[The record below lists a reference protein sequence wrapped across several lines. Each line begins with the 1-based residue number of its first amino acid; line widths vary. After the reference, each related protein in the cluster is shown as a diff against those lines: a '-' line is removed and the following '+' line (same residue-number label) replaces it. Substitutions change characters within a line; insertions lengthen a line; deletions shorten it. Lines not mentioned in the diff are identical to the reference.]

1 MDKVFNGRLIFVLL
15 VTIFCLYSVYPTARY
30 FTFISSLPDEPSAE
44 QSIQRQQMLEN
55 KSMVKLGLDLQGG
68 IDLLIQVETD
78 DLVDSHLEKLSDD
91 IRGEFR
97 AENIASNVS
106 VDKASNTILVQV
118 ENYEDTNIAE
128 DILTDIFINEG
139 LLEADDLAKL
149 DKGVVRLSIPD
160 QFLSSMK
167 TQAVDAALKTIRDRV
182 DEFGLTQPEVIKQP
196 PSRIRVRIPGE
207 TNPQRIID
215 NLLTIAVLEFRMV
228 HPNNST
234 EVANFIEP
242 GSVVPETGTGIIRK
256 EFLIEKP
263 SSMKVGAAEYELAE
277 NIPGIPATYELM
289 LGKHTTTDANGQLK
303 TIDNLVYLVRDRA
316 FITGNEL
323 LRASPYTD
331 MQSLDARE
339 RHKVTMSFN
348 GEGTDSLANTSID
361 NKDRQ
366 FAIILDKKVISA
378 PVFRD
383 KILYGNAQI
392 SGNFSLQEATDLALT
407 LRGGSL
413 PAPLSV
419 ISQKSVGAT
428 LGADS
433 VVNSG
438 VAILIGGAFLIIMM
452 VGIYQTAGV
461 IAIIAMILNVLMIMT
476 LLAMMNATLTLSGI
490 GGILLTMGM
499 AVDANVLIYERLR
512 EELAQ
517 KKPLRAALSAAF
529 SRAFTVILDSNIT
542 SLLPALVLILF
553 EIVEGSVKGFWLA
566 LAVGLIVNMY
576 TGLTVTRALVDSYVA
591 KKGSISV
598 GKFAPF
604 RNSTFDFMNYRKLGF
619 PISGILL
626 AVSLS
631 YLFLHGVNPG
641 IDFTGGLS
649 GSIKANPAEVTR
661 AELKGALEQEFS
673 NVQVVRVLNED
684 YYSITIPPL
693 EGKEADQV
701 QADLKQILQTSFGD
715 KTSLESIETVDPLIG
730 GEFMY
735 TAFFSILVTCII
747 ILGYLGMRFNF
758 AFGFGAVAALI
769 HDVLIALGLFVL
781 LGHSLTLDIV
791 SALLIILGYSVNDTI
806 VVFDRIRENMKE
818 HYGKGI
824 GEIINESINQTLT
837 RTLFTSGTTLATIL
851 SMYLFGGI
859 SLKDFSLILLIGIG
873 VGTYSSIFV
882 ASALVY
888 EVMTRQEAKKGIAET
903 RGQRKKVRI
912 SA

>member
-1 MDKVFNGRLIFVLL
+1 MDKVFNGRLIFVLV

-30 FTFISSLPDEPSAE
+30 FSFVSSLPDELTEE
-44 QSIQRQQMLEN
+44 QSIQRQTLLESP
-55 KSMVKLGLDLQGG
+55 SMIKLGLDLQGG

-78 DLVDSHLEKLSDD
+78 DLVDSQLEKLSDD
-91 IRGEFR
+91 IRSEFR
-97 AENIASNVS
+97 EENIASTVS
-106 VDKASNTILVQV
+106 LELETDEILVQV
-118 ENYEDTNIAE
+118 EQYEDTKIAE
-128 DILTDIFINEG
+128 DVLTDIFINES
-139 LLEADDLAKL
+139 LLEADDLGKL
-149 DKGVVRLSIPD
+149 DQGIVRLSIPSVTLAD
-160 QFLSSMK
+160 MK
-167 TQAVDAALKTIRDRV
+167 TSAVDAALKTIRDRV

-215 NLLTIAVLEFRMV
+215 NLLTIAVLEFRLV

-234 EVANFIEP
+234 EIINFIEP
-242 GSVVPETGTGIIRK
+242 GSLISEAGTGIIRQ

-263 SSMKVGAAEYELAE
+263 SSMKVGAFEYELRKD
-277 NIPGIPATYELM
+277 IPGIPATYELM
-289 LGKHTTTDANGQLK
+289 LGKHTQTDENGQLV
-303 TIDNLVYLVRDRA
+303 TIDNLAYLVRDRA
-316 FITGNEL
+316 FISGSEL
-323 LRASPYTD
+323 LNAAPVTD
-331 MQSLDARE
+331 IQALDARE
-339 RHKVTMSFN
+339 RNKVTMSFN

-361 NKDRQ
+361 NEGRQ
-366 FAIILDKKVISA
+366 FAIILDKNVISA

-413 PAPLSV
+413 PAPLTV

-438 VAILIGGAFLIIMM
+438 VAIMIGAVFLILLMI
-452 VGIYQTAGV
+452 VIYQTAGV
-461 IAIIAMILNVLMIMT
+461 IAILAMLLNVLLIMT

-517 KKPLRAALSAAF
+517 KKALRAALSSAF

-591 KKGSISV
+591 KTGKIGV
-598 GKFAPF
+598 GTWAPF
-604 RNSTFDFMNYRKLGF
+604 RNAKFNFMNYRKIGF
-619 PISGILL
+619 PISAILL
-626 AVSLS
+626 AVSVS

-661 AELKGALEQEFS
+661 AEIKTALEAEFS

-684 YYSITIPPL
+684 YFNITIPPI
-693 EGKEADQV
+693 EGKDSDQV
-701 QADLKQILQTSFGD
+701 QTDLKDILSASFGT
-715 KTSLESIETVDPLIG
+715 KTSLESIETVDSLIG
-730 GEFMY
+730 AEFKW
-735 TAFFSILVTCII
+735 TAFFSIFVTCLI
-747 ILGYLGMRFNF
+747 ILSYIGMRFNL
-758 AFGFGAVAALI
+758 AFGFGAVTALV

-781 LGHSLTLDIV
+781 LGHNLTLDIV

-818 HYGKGI
+818 HYAKGI
-824 GEIINESINQTLT
+824 GDIINESINQTLT
-837 RTLFTSGTTLATIL
+837 RTVFTSGTTFATIL

-882 ASALVY
+882 ASAVVY